1 MNKKTLTKL
10 FAVVLMAC
18 VLFSLAIVISA
29 ASDNNELVAT
39 FELGANGS
47 TTHADGSSV
56 TSYTETDG
64 DYTLSIT
71 NGAQMYKGAR
81 DAKGNSCL
89 KFGSSKATG
98 SMSMTVPD
106 DVTSVI
112 IYVAKYKSNTSKITV
127 NGTTYTI
134 SGASNNGAYDAITVD
149 TTATK
154 KISFSTVS
162 GSARVMVNTIE
173 FYTPKSGDSDCAHT
187 NTKVLAAKPAT
198 CTTAGLTEGSECV
211 DCGAVVVAQ
220 TSIPATGHGELTP
233 VSSVAATCIKKG
245 SETKH
250 CAVCDQDVTT
260 TLPYADHNFVDG
272 TCSVCNAIEAPVTG
286 VPYKFGMFQGNTN
299 NRYYITGSMS
309 SYYMATTTAVASG
322 VNVYLEETEGGYY
335 LYTFVSGAKK
345 YINMVVSGTYV
356 NGAFAASASTVY
368 TYDTAKN
375 TLTAKVNNSTYAF
388 GTRADST
395 YTTVGPVK
403 TSSSNFLCNFYA
415 AGDVAKFDSASVT
428 LGTDLGMN
436 FKVTVPSGV
445 PTVTVEFAGKT
456 YTLTAE
462 QLTETTY
469 KFAFKGIGPHQMAEN
484 IKATLSVGGKAVAE
498 INNYSVEKNLNA
510 ILAADASLANIVN
523 AVLAY
528 GNASE
533 DYVGVE
539 GGVAA
544 PEATETVIGAEENK
558 LALNNAKDFGF
569 TAAGVNFDSANKIYV
584 KFHVDGEFKF
594 YVNGTAVEIEKTEDG
609 NYKYYTNELTAK
621 QLGDV
626 FTFEI
631 EVNGVKATLA
641 YSVNTYAYA
650 MQNDAEM
657 SALVKALYA
666 YGLAVKAYA

>member
-1 MNKKTLTKL
+1 MNRNLFTKL
-10 FAVVLMAC
+10 FAVVLIAC
-18 VLFSLAIVISA
+18 TLFSLAIIVSSA
-29 ASDNNELVAT
+29 ADTDPVAT
-39 FELGANGS
+39 FNLGANGS
-47 TTHADGSSV
+47 ATHADGSSA
-56 TSYTETDG
+56 TSYTETNG
-64 DYTLSIT
+64 DYKLSIT
-71 NGAQMYKGAR
+71 NGTQMYKSAR

-98 SMSMTVPD
+98 SMKFTVPD

-112 IYVAKYKSNTSKITV
+112 IYVAKYKTNTTKITV
-127 NGTTYTI
+127 NGASHTI
-134 SGASNNGAYDAITVD
+134 SGASNNGVYDAITVD
-149 TTATK
+149 TTSNK
-154 KISFSTVS
+154 TVS
-162 GSARVMVNTIE
+162 FATASGGGRAMVNTIE
-173 FYTPKSGDSDCAHT
+173 FYASGSSAPACEHT
-187 NTKVLAAKPAT
+187 NTKVLEAKKAT
-198 CTTAGLTEGSECV
+198 CIETGLTAGAECT
-211 DCGAVVVAQ
+211 DCGAVTVSQQ
-220 TSIPATGHGELTP
+220 T
-233 VSSVAATCIKKG
+233 V
-245 SETKH
+245 
-250 CAVCDQDVTT
+250 
-260 TLPYADHNFVDG
+260 PYAAHNFVDG
-272 TCSVCNAIEAPVTG
+272 ICSVCNIIETPVTG
-286 VPYKFGMFQGNTN
+286 VPYKFGMFQGNKTAN
-299 NRYYITGSMS
+299 YYLTGGMAQT
-309 SYYMATTTAVASG
+309 YYLATDTSAASG
-322 VNVYLEETEGGYY
+322 INVYLEETEGGYY
-335 LYTFVSGAKK
+335 LYTFVSGAKQ
-345 YINMVVSGTYV
+345 YINMVVSGTHV
-356 NGAFAASASTVY
+356 NGAYAATASTVY

-375 TLTAKVNNSTYAF
+375 TLAAKVNNGTYVF
-388 GTRADST
+388 GTRADNT
-395 YTTVGPVK
+395 YTTVGPVS
-403 TSSSNFLCNFYA
+403 TTYDNFICHFYP

-484 IKATLSVGGKAVAE
+484 IKATLSVDGKAVAE
-498 INNYSVEKNLNA
+498 INNYSVEKNLKA

-544 PEATETVIGAEENK
+544 PEATDTTIAAEENK

-584 KFHVDGEFKF
+584 KFHVESEFKF

-631 EVNGVKATLA
+631 EANGVKATLT

-650 MQNDAEM
+650 MQNDLEM

>member
-1 MNKKTLTKL
+1 MNRNLFTKL
-10 FAVVLMAC
+10 FAIVLIAC
-18 VLFSLAIVISA
+18 TLCSLAIVVSSA
-29 ASDNNELVAT
+29 ADADPVAT
-39 FELGANGS
+39 FSLGANGS
-47 TTHADGSSV
+47 ASHKDGTDTTADK
-56 TSYTETDG
+56 SYTESNNG
-64 DYTLSIT
+64 YTLSISST
-71 NGAQMYKGAR
+71 ASMYNGAI

-89 KFGSSKATG
+89 KFGTSSKVG
-98 SMSMTVPD
+98 NMSFTVPS

-112 IYVAKYKSNTSKITV
+112 IYVAKYKANTTKVTV

-149 TTATK
+149 TTANKTV
-154 KISFSTVS
+154 SFTTVS
-162 GSARVMVNTIE
+162 GGLRAMVNTIE
-173 FYTPKSGDSDCAHT
+173 FYASASEGPTCEHAETTTTTVKPTCHVAGSTTTTCNACGNQT
-187 NTKVLAAKPAT
+187 NFV
-198 CTTAGLTEGSECV
+198 
-211 DCGAVVVAQ
+211 
-220 TSIPATGHGELTP
+220 SIPAAHT
-233 VSSVAATCIKKG
+233 I
-245 SETKH
+245 
-250 CAVCDQDVTT
+250 
-260 TLPYADHNFVDG
+260 VDG
-272 TCSVCNAIEAPVTG
+272 TCTECGLVQAPKTG
-286 VPYKFGMFQGNTN
+286 VPYKFGMYQANKSAT
-299 NRYYITGSMS
+299 YYITGTMS
-309 SYYMATTTAVASG
+309 GYYMNTTTTASSG
-322 VNVYLEETEGGYY
+322 VNVYLEETEGGYH
-335 LYTFVSGAKK
+335 LYTFVNGVKN
-345 YINMVVSGTYV
+345 YLNMVVSGTYKNAV
-356 NGAFAASASTVY
+356 FGTTASTVY
-368 TYDTAKN
+368 TYNTSKNAVCATLGSDTM
-375 TLTAKVNNSTYAF
+375 YF
-388 GTRADST
+388 GTSASNT
-395 YTTVGPVK
+395 YTTVGTTYNSGFVCQ
-403 TSSSNFLCNFYA
+403 FFE

-498 INNYSVEKNLNA
+498 INNYSVEKNLKA

-544 PEATETVIGAEENK
+544 PEATDTTIAAEENK

-584 KFHVDGEFKF
+584 KFHVESEFKF

-631 EVNGVKATLA
+631 EVNGVKATLT

-650 MQNDAEM
+650 MQNDLEM

>member
-1 MNKKTLTKL
+1 MNTKMLTKL
-10 FAVVLMAC
+10 FAVVLIAC
-18 VLFSLAIVISA
+18 TLFSLAIIVSSA
-29 ASDNNELVAT
+29 ADTDPVAT
-39 FELGANGS
+39 FNLGANGS
-47 TTHADGSSV
+47 ASHADGSST
-56 TSYTETDG
+56 TSYTETNG
-64 DYTLSIT
+64 DYKLSIT
-71 NGAQMYKGAR
+71 NGTQMYKGAR

-89 KFGSSKATG
+89 KLGSSKAAG
-98 SMSMTVPD
+98 SMKFTVPN

-112 IYVAKYKSNTSKITV
+112 IYVAKYKSNTTKITV
-127 NGTTYTI
+127 NGASHTI
-134 SGASNNGAYDAITVD
+134 SGASNSGVYDAITVD
-149 TTATK
+149 TTSNKTV
-154 KISFSTVS
+154 SFTTVS
-162 GSARVMVNTIE
+162 GGLRAMVNTIE
-173 FYTPKSGDSDCAHT
+173 FYASGSSAPACEHT
-187 NTKVLAAKPAT
+187 NTKVLEAKKAT
-198 CTTAGLTEGSECV
+198 CIATGLTAGAECT
-211 DCGAVVVAQ
+211 DCGAITVSQQ
-220 TSIPATGHGELTP
+220 T
-233 VSSVAATCIKKG
+233 V
-245 SETKH
+245 
-250 CAVCDQDVTT
+250 
-260 TLPYADHNFVDG
+260 PYAEHNFVDG
-272 TCSVCNAIEAPVTG
+272 ICSVCNIIETPVTG
-286 VPYKFGMFQGNTN
+286 VPYKFGMFQGNSN
-299 NRYYITGSMS
+299 NKYYITGSMS
-309 SYYMATTTAVASG
+309 SYYMATSTAATSG

-345 YINMVVSGTYV
+345 YINMVVSGTHV
-356 NGAFAASASTVY
+356 NGAYAATASTVY

-375 TLTAKVNNSTYAF
+375 TLAAKVNNGTYAF
-388 GTRADST
+388 GTRADNT
-395 YTTVGPVK
+395 YTTIGPVS
-403 TSSSNFLCNFYA
+403 TTYDNFICHFYP

-498 INNYSVEKNLNA
+498 INNYSVEKNLKA

-539 GGVAA
+539 GGIAA
-544 PEATETVIGAEENK
+544 PEATDTTIAAEENK

-584 KFHVDGEFKF
+584 KFHVESEFKF

-631 EVNGVKATLA
+631 EVNGVKATLT

>member
-1 MNKKTLTKL
+1 
-10 FAVVLMAC
+10 
-18 VLFSLAIVISA
+18 
-29 ASDNNELVAT
+29 
-39 FELGANGS
+39 
-47 TTHADGSSV
+47 
-56 TSYTETDG
+56 
-64 DYTLSIT
+64 
-71 NGAQMYKGAR
+71 
-81 DAKGNSCL
+81 
-89 KFGSSKATG
+89 
-98 SMSMTVPD
+98 
-106 DVTSVI
+106 
-112 IYVAKYKSNTSKITV
+112 
-127 NGTTYTI
+127 
-134 SGASNNGAYDAITVD
+134 
-149 TTATK
+149 
-154 KISFSTVS
+154 
-162 GSARVMVNTIE
+162 
-173 FYTPKSGDSDCAHT
+173 
-187 NTKVLAAKPAT
+187 
-198 CTTAGLTEGSECV
+198 
-211 DCGAVVVAQ
+211 
-220 TSIPATGHGELTP
+220 
-233 VSSVAATCIKKG
+233 
-245 SETKH
+245 
-250 CAVCDQDVTT
+250 
-260 TLPYADHNFVDG
+260 
-272 TCSVCNAIEAPVTG
+272 
-286 VPYKFGMFQGNTN
+286 MFQGNSN

-309 SYYMATTTAVASG
+309 GYYMATTTTVASG

-375 TLTAKVNNSTYAF
+375 TLVAKVNNVTYAF
-388 GTRADST
+388 GTRADNT
-395 YTTVGPVK
+395 YTTIGPVK
-403 TSSSNFLCNFYA
+403 TSSSNFLCTFYA

-445 PTVTVEFAGKT
+445 PTVTVEFADKT

-498 INNYSVEKNLNA
+498 INNYSVEKNLKA

-544 PEATETVIGAEENK
+544 PEATDTTIAAEENK

-584 KFHVDGEFKF
+584 KFHVESEFKF

-631 EVNGVKATLA
+631 EVNGVKATLT